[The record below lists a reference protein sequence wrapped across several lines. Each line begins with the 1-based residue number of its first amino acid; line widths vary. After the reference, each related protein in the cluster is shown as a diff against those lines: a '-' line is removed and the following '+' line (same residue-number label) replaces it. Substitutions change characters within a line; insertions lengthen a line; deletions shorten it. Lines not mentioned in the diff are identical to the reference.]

1 METLKVKP
9 RIMIILIKSII
20 VFAKRGMIHKALYYC
35 IKYNVVFV
43 MSGERG
49 GG

>member
-20 VFAKRGMIHKALYYC
+20 VFTKRGMIYKTLYYC
-35 IKYNVVFV
+35 IKYNVVFERR
-43 MSGERG
+43 GERG
-49 GG
+49 G